1 MSDWYTAVS
10 NNIAKLPECIEFF
23 EGEIVEARKD
33 IALAGSIEK
42 ASAKLPSV
50 VESGII
56 QSQEIE
62 GILEYLNIELR
73 KVRAETFKKYLESYN
88 RQLSSRDAQFYVD
101 GESEVV
107 DLQKLINEFSLLR
120 NKFLG
125 LMKGLD
131 AKQFQVNN
139 IVKLRVA
146 GLEDSEINFF
156 KNY

>member
-10 NNIAKLPECIEFF
+10 QDISKLPDCIEYY
-23 EGEIVEARKD
+23 ESEILEARKD

-50 VESGII
+50 VELRFN
-56 QSQEIE
+56 QLQEIE

-73 KVRAETFKKYLESYN
+73 KVRSATFKKYIENYN
-88 RQLSSRDAQFYVD
+88 RQLSTRDAQFYVD

-107 DLQKLINEFSLLR
+107 DLQKIINEFSLLR
-120 NKFLG
+120 NKYLG

>member
-1 MSDWYTAVS
+1 MIGIPCI

-33 IALAGSIEK
+33 IALAGSLK
-42 ASAKLPSV
+42 KKLTSV
-50 VESGII
+50 VELRNN
-56 QSQEIE
+56 QLQEIE
-62 GILEYLNIELR
+62 GILELNIELR

>member
-1 MSDWYTAVS
+1 MELRF
-10 NNIAKLPECIEFF
+10 NQL
-23 EGEIVEARKD
+23 
-33 IALAGSIEK
+33 
-42 ASAKLPSV
+42 
-50 VESGII
+50 
-56 QSQEIE
+56 QEIE

-73 KVRAETFKKYLESYN
+73 KVRSATFKKYIENYN

-107 DLQKLINEFSLLR
+107 DLQKIINEFSLLR
-120 NKFLG
+120 NKYLG